1 MSFGSHKNHHHR
13 YIRKQPFSTK
23 ILSAPFDIYLA
34 INERLSLIDW
44 ERLADDVC
52 FYIAL
57 VLNLITIVCFMYF
70 ESIKN
75 NTDDYQIFLDGELF
89 KENYVTI
96 ENKELYNNSYKQ
108 DVSEELGSTFF
119 HAFNWIV
126 KIMFGFCLFINI
138 TNTLIFLFSFR
149 NYYLNNTINNNEE
162 GEGAGE
168 TLKSY
173 NKYAMKDP
181 NERKLL
187 SSPSI
192 QRIIITSNTSL
203 RPESENKEVNH
214 LLNND
219 PKNTDKSSKSRSWLS
234 PNFLLKYFPYKNK
247 VEAPE
252 KSKAEKLE
260 IFEANL
266 YNGENKFKFE
276 EKNNKDENNETLIS
290 PSVSTLL
297 ASPEKF
303 NEDKKIDN
311 NEDQQSVDTYKLALW
326 RPPRFSVVLASM
338 YSPIQ
343 LVILLLTPSIS
354 IKTLL
359 LYVLITCFVRFL
371 ILDKYEV
378 KIEDREL
385 IFKQLLKEYN
395 KKYVYPRLNKKT
407 VDVAIDAT
415 VPQDLH
421 NVSFHTPVSRSKMFL
436 THDLSGR
443 PTDVSSSVKLNSTRN
458 FNESFNNSFAHTS
471 SRQATPS
478 RVVDTSRISHQGK
491 ATTGGNVISRLYRT
505 PMKPPSIATGRTF
518 QSSLKKPSRY
528 GDSPNKSLYDL
539 SRSPS
544 RSNNR

>member
-1 MSFGSHKNHHHR
+1 
-13 YIRKQPFSTK
+13 
-23 ILSAPFDIYLA
+23 
-34 INERLSLIDW
+34 
-44 ERLADDVC
+44 
-52 FYIAL
+52 
-57 VLNLITIVCFMYF
+57 
-70 ESIKN
+70 
-75 NTDDYQIFLDGELF
+75 
-89 KENYVTI
+89 
-96 ENKELYNNSYKQ
+96 
-108 DVSEELGSTFF
+108 
-119 HAFNWIV
+119 
-126 KIMFGFCLFINI
+126 
-138 TNTLIFLFSFR
+138 
-149 NYYLNNTINNNEE
+149 
-162 GEGAGE
+162 
-168 TLKSY
+168 
-173 NKYAMKDP
+173 
-181 NERKLL
+181 
-187 SSPSI
+187 
-192 QRIIITSNTSL
+192 
-203 RPESENKEVNH
+203 
-214 LLNND
+214 
-219 PKNTDKSSKSRSWLS
+219 
-234 PNFLLKYFPYKNK
+234 
-247 VEAPE
+247 
-252 KSKAEKLE
+252 
-260 IFEANL
+260 
-266 YNGENKFKFE
+266 
-276 EKNNKDENNETLIS
+276 
-290 PSVSTLL
+290 
-297 ASPEKF
+297 
-303 NEDKKIDN
+303 
-311 NEDQQSVDTYKLALW
+311 
-326 RPPRFSVVLASM
+326 M

-395 KKYVYPRLNKKT
+395 KKYVYPRLNRKT

-415 VPQDLH
+415 VPQDFH

-443 PTDVSSSVKLNSTRN
+443 PTDVLSSVKLNSTRN
-458 FNESFNNSFAHTS
+458 FNESFNNSFSHTS

>member
-1 MSFGSHKNHHHR
+1 MSFGSHKKHHR
-13 YIRKQPFSTK
+13 YIRKQPFSAK
-23 ILSAPFDIYLA
+23 IISAPFDIYLA

-44 ERLADDVC
+44 DRLADDVC
-52 FYIAL
+52 FYFAL
-57 VLNLITIVCFMYF
+57 VLNLVTIVCFMYF
-70 ESIKN
+70 ESIKS
-75 NTDDYQIFLDGELF
+75 NTDDYQLFSDGELF
-89 KENYVTI
+89 KENFMTI

-108 DVSEELGSTFF
+108 NISEEPESTFF
-119 HAFNWIV
+119 HAINWIV
-126 KIMFGFCLFINI
+126 KITFGFCVFINI

-162 GEGAGE
+162 NEGAGE
-168 TLKSY
+168 TMKSY
-173 NKYAMKDP
+173 NRYAMKDP

-203 RPESENKEVNH
+203 RPDSEDDVDNT
-214 LLNND
+214 LFRNN
-219 PKNTDKSSKSRSWLS
+219 PKSKDAFTKSPSWLN
-234 PNFLLKYFPYKNK
+234 PKHLLKYLPFSDK
-247 VEAPE
+247 VEVPE
-252 KSKAEKLE
+252 MPENEKPE
-260 IFEANL
+260 IFKSNL
-266 YNGENKFKFE
+266 YKAENKFEME
-276 EKNNKDENNETLIS
+276 EKNNKEENNEILSS

-297 ASPEKF
+297 SSPDKH
-303 NEDKKIDN
+303 NEHKQIIT
-311 NEDQQSVDTYKLALW
+311 NEEQESVDTYKLALW
-326 RPPRFSVVLASM
+326 RPPRFSVVFASM

-385 IFKQLLKEYN
+385 VFKQLLKEYN

-407 VDVAIDAT
+407 VDVAVDAT
-415 VPQDLH
+415 VPQDFH

-443 PTDVSSSVKLNSTRN
+443 ATDVLSSVKLNSTRN

-478 RVVDTSRISHQGK
+478 RVVDSSRISHQGK
-491 ATTGGNVISRLYRT
+491 GTTVGGDVISRLYRT

-528 GDSPNKSLYDL
+528 GDSPNKSLYDF